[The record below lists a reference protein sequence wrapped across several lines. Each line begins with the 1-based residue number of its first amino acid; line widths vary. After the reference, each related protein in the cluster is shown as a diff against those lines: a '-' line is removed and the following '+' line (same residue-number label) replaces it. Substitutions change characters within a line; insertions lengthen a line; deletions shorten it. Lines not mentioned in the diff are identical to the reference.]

1 MFISEMCGGEPVRLV
16 LTANGAKMEFKST
29 VVAIDD
35 KKKLKALESV
45 VKNYPYA
52 LVEAITKEDKVI
64 GFPSSGVEY
73 TVAYVDK
80 ESKKAFEWHE
90 VTVKQVS
97 FADGTKNHI
106 FISEKNVKE
115 LNRRE
120 RYRLWLGCDGI
131 LQIGLNSKSVR
142 VIIKDISAT
151 GVSFIIE
158 DKQAV
163 DGNMIPKMSTIIAL
177 SFSDSETNT
186 KFKLN
191 ASVVRIEEHED
202 GRMFF
207 GCRLM
212 QESAAIAKFVNTK
225 QRERNRLDRQ

>member
-1 MFISEMCGGEPVRLV
+1 MFINEMRGGEPVKLELAV
-16 LTANGAKMEFKST
+16 NGAKMEFKST
-29 VVAIDD
+29 VVTIED
-35 KKKLKALESV
+35 KKMLKALDGI
-45 VKNYPYA
+45 VKNYPYVV
-52 LVEAITKEDKVI
+52 VEAITKEDKVI
-64 GFPSSGVEY
+64 GFPTSGVEY
-73 TVAYVDK
+73 KVSYVDK
-80 ESKKAFEWHE
+80 ETRKAYEWHG

-120 RYRLWLGCDGI
+120 RYRLWLGCDGL
-131 LQIGLNSKSVR
+131 LQMGLSTKSLR
-142 VIIKDISAT
+142 IIIKDISAT
-151 GVSFIIE
+151 GVSFLIE
-158 DKQAV
+158 NRQAV
-163 DGNMIPKMSTIIAL
+163 DETLIPKMSAIISL
-177 SFSDSETNT
+177 SFSDAETNT

-191 ASVVRIEEHED
+191 ASVVRIVEEED
-202 GRMFF
+202 GKMLF